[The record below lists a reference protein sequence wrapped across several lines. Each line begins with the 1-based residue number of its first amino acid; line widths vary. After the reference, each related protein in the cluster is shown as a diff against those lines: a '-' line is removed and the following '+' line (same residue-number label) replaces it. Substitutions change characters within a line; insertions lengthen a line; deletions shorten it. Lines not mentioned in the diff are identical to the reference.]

1 MANKQFETLTEIAN
15 GLYVTP
21 TSELPFD
28 KRFRFKSFI
37 LQRSEGN
44 VMIYQRIYKN

>member
-21 TSELPFD
+21 TSNCHL
-28 KRFRFKSFI
+28 I
-37 LQRSEGN
+37 N
-44 VMIYQRIYKN
+44 VSVLNHLYFNVQKVM

>member
-28 KRFRFKSFI
+28 KRFRF
-37 LQRSEGN
+37 
-44 VMIYQRIYKN
+44 